1 MDLDKYQDDTATT
14 AIYPHKGEAMGLAY
28 TGLKLSGEAA
38 EVGQLIGKAIR
49 DTDFAETGKLKPEV
63 RQKIAA
69 ELGDVL
75 WYAAEI
81 ASQINY
87 YLSEVAQLNLEKLQ
101 GRKERGT
108 LQGSGDER

>member
-1 MDLDKYQDDTATT
+1 MDLDEYQEAAETT
-14 AIYPHKGEAMGLAY
+14 AIYPHRRKAMGLVY

-49 DTDFAETGKLKPEV
+49 DTDFLETGKLDRKV
-63 RQKIAA
+63 QQKIAA

-87 YLSEVAQLNLEKLQ
+87 YLSEVAQTNLEKLQ

>member
-1 MDLDKYQDDTATT
+1 MDLDEYQEAAEIT
-14 AIYPHKGEAMGLAY
+14 AIYPHRGQAMGLVY

-49 DTDFAETGKLKPEV
+49 DTDFLETGKLAPEV
-63 RQKIAA
+63 QQKMAK

-75 WYAAEI
+75 WYVSEI
-81 ASQINY
+81 ASQISY
-87 YLSEVAQLNLEKLQ
+87 HLSEVAQINLEKLQ

-108 LQGSGDER
+108 LQGSGDDR

>member
-1 MDLDKYQDDTATT
+1 MDLDEYQEAAEIT
-14 AIYPHKGEAMGLAY
+14 AIYPHRGQAMGLVY

-75 WYAAEI
+75 WYVSEI

-87 YLSEVAQLNLEKLQ
+87 YLSEVAQINLEKLQ
-101 GRKERGT
+101 SRKERGT
-108 LQGSGDER
+108 LQGSGDDR

>member
-1 MDLDKYQDDTATT
+1 MNIDKYQDDAAST
-14 AIYPHKGEAMGLAY
+14 AIYPHKGEPMGLVY

-49 DTDFAETGKLKPEV
+49 DTDFLETGKLAPEV
-63 RQKIAA
+63 QQKMAK

-75 WYAAEI
+75 WYVSEI
-81 ASQINY
+81 ASQINC

-108 LQGSGDER
+108 LQGSGDDR

>member
-1 MDLDKYQDDTATT
+1 MDLDEYQEDAATT
-14 AIYPHKGEAMGLAY
+14 AIYPRKGEAMGLVY

-49 DTDFAETGKLKPEV
+49 DTDFLQTGKLEPEV
-63 RQKIAA
+63 RQKIAE
-69 ELGDVL
+69 ELGDVV
-75 WYAAEI
+75 WYVSEI

-87 YLSEVAQLNLEKLQ
+87 YLSEVAQINLEKLQ

-108 LQGSGDER
+108 LQGSGDDR

>member
-1 MDLDKYQDDTATT
+1 MNLDEYQEAAETT
-14 AIYPHKGEAMGLAY
+14 AIYPNRGQAMGLVY

-49 DTDFAETGKLKPEV
+49 DTDFADTGKLDLEV
-63 RQKIAA
+63 QEKIAA

-75 WYAAEI
+75 WYVSEL
-81 ASQINY
+81 ASQLSY
-87 YLSEVAQLNLEKLQ
+87 HLSEVAQLNLKKLKV
-101 GRKERGT
+101 RKERGT